1 MTTPDIDSRRRDL
14 LKAALAAAAAGGI
27 AACARE
33 PEGPGITDVT
43 QLERYPVDAVF
54 RPHSVDE
61 LARRLAG
68 SRGPVSIGGGR
79 YSMGGQVAAAGSLH
93 VDMRALNGLVRL
105 DTTNHRVRVQAGARW
120 RDVQDWIDPH
130 GLSVAVMQSYSNF
143 TVGGSVGVNCHGRY
157 VGKGPLANTVT
168 ALQLVTGAG
177 ERIEL
182 SRARHPDLFGA
193 VLGGYG
199 GMGIVTEVEL
209 ALDPNERIAREV
221 ERVALADYPDFF
233 RERVLGRPGIV
244 LHNADLAA
252 PDFDAPLS
260 VSWCRTEQP
269 LTDRQRLVPRG
280 LDYGREQNL
289 IWAASELPGSP
300 WLRERE
306 LTRRMF
312 EEPAVVWR
320 NREASL
326 DTASLEPRTRAMS
339 TYLLQEYF
347 VPVDAF
353 LPFARALART
363 LASHD
368 VNALNVSIRH
378 SPADAVSL
386 LRWAPREVFSF
397 VVYYKQRTSAR
408 ADQAAATWTRQLIDV
423 ALACGGRYYLPY
435 RLHATHTQFARA
447 YPEAERF
454 RELKHRFDPTWRF
467 RNRLWDKYLS

>member
-1 MTTPDIDSRRRDL
+1 
-14 LKAALAAAAAGGI
+14 
-27 AACARE
+27 
-33 PEGPGITDVT
+33 
-43 QLERYPVDAVF
+43 
-54 RPHSVDE
+54 
-61 LARRLAG
+61 
-68 SRGPVSIGGGR
+68 
-79 YSMGGQVAAAGSLH
+79 
-93 VDMRALNGLVRL
+93 
-105 DTTNHRVRVQAGARW
+105 
-120 RDVQDWIDPH
+120 
-130 GLSVAVMQSYSNF
+130 MQSYSNF

-157 VGKGPLANTVT
+157 VGKGPLANTVR
-168 ALQLVTGAG
+168 ALQLVTGNG
-177 ERIEL
+177 DRLEL
-182 SRARHPDLFGA
+182 TPTRHPELFGA

-199 GMGIVTEVEL
+199 GLGIVTEVEL
-209 ALDPNERIAREV
+209 ELDRNERIARDV

-233 RERVLGRPGIV
+233 RERVLDRPE
-244 LHNADLAA
+244 
-252 PDFDAPLS
+252 S
-260 VSWCRTEQP
+260 
-269 LTDRQRLVPRG
+269 QRRGPRG

-289 IWAASELPGSP
+289 IWAASELPGSH

-378 SPADAVSL
+378 SPADGVSL

-397 VVYYKQRTSAR
+397 VVYYKQRTSVR
-408 ADQAAATWTRQLIDV
+408 ADQAAAAWTRQLIDV

-435 RLHATHTQFARA
+435 RLHATRTQFVRA

-454 RELKHRFDPTWRF
+454 RELKHQFDPAWRF